1 MSGIKIKGQERKDQG
16 GCAWSGEI
24 TAGHVDPRCWIP
36 VAGDQYGEWLGDA
49 SDWGATDHYV
59 FGSCD
64 SWPSLLPVRSIA
76 GVGSLGPGTV
86 VCISRGLEG

>member
-49 SDWGATDHYV
+49 SDWGGPLTIM
-59 FGSCD
+59 
-64 SWPSLLPVRSIA
+64 SLVPVTHDLLCFLS
-76 GVGSLGPGTV
+76 GV
-86 VCISRGLEG
+86 